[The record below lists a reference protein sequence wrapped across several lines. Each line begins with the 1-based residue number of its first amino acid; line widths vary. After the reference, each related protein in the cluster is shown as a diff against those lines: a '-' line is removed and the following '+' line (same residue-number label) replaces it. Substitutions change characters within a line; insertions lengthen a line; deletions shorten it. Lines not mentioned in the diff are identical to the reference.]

1 MYEKAEENK
10 DNNSRHNMKQK
21 GMMIH
26 KERKKIE

>member
-10 DNNSRHNMKQK
+10 DNNSRNNMKQN